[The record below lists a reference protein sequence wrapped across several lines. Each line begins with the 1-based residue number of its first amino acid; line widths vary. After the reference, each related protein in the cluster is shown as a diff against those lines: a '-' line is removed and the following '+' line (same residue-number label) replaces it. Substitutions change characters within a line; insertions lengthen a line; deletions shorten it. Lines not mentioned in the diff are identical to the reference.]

1 MKQHIFTIF
10 LIASIFVVSCSV
22 GGNKSEQVSSNNAAA
37 NSKVVENVDNSLQK
51 VKSAGKLVLGLDDT
65 FAPMGF
71 KDENGDIVGFDIDLA
86 REVAARMGVNLE
98 PKHIAWETSSLSL
111 TNGDVDVLWNGVNI
125 NEERKAYMNFSKPYL
140 NNMLVIVKYVDN
152 NAINS
157 IDDLAGKV
165 VGVQSGGNYEQIAN
179 NKFVSKIKELNQYG
193 SNIDAFVD
201 LQSHRLDAVIMD
213 DVFAQYYI
221 AEKKAPFVIVAS
233 TPLTDGVYAVGF
245 RKSDVELLNEVNRI
259 LDEMKADGKAAE
271 ISQKW
276 FGKDI
281 ILK

>member
-1 MKQHIFTIF
+1 
-10 LIASIFVVSCSV
+10 
-22 GGNKSEQVSSNNAAA
+22 
-37 NSKVVENVDNSLQK
+37 
-51 VKSAGKLVLGLDDT
+51 
-65 FAPMGF
+65 
-71 KDENGDIVGFDIDLA
+71 
-86 REVAARMGVNLE
+86 
-98 PKHIAWETSSLSL
+98 
-111 TNGDVDVLWNGVNI
+111 
-125 NEERKAYMNFSKPYL
+125 MNFSKPYL

-281 ILK
+281 VLK